1 MTVASKPSYCLLP
14 QVVTPDIVII
24 VEGDVCPAGFRSP
37 TYNLLE
43 GIQSSLCD
51 LPTFDD
57 WAIINGADCRLL
69 GNGYGC
75 KLAKTQDPVAGQTL
89 CVPCSNSSC
98 VLVSKV
104 TPKAVKIVDIKSS
117 CPPGYGTA
125 TYHLLEGIK
134 SGVCDLPTVE
144 DWAIINGADCRLLGN
159 GYGCELAKQQDP
171 VAEEM
176 FCAPCTSC
184 PLPSH
189 IDAEHMKLVNGTV
202 CPHSTALVTYE
213 PLKHNMD
220 KLCAKL
226 DPRTIVNGFNC
237 SLMGSHFGCKVS
249 DKYNPSA
256 ETVLCAPCDL

>member
-75 KLAKTQDPVAGQTL
+75 KLAKT
-89 CVPCSNSSC
+89 
-98 VLVSKV
+98 
-104 TPKAVKIVDIKSS
+104 
-117 CPPGYGTA
+117 
-125 TYHLLEGIK
+125 
-134 SGVCDLPTVE
+134 
-144 DWAIINGADCRLLGN
+144 
-159 GYGCELAKQQDP
+159 QDP